1 LAKLFNAEPTDG
13 PWKYGPSDI
22 PESERNANVVTRHIN
37 RRDNGVMRSSKVMP
51 MLWTWWWNDDD
62 MRTVPMDTA
71 LGNMSDNFYSV
82 EVPSTTSSA
91 SHRTVGTRGVQVER
105 MHHVQAYESLPAGQ
119 DPLNQ

>member
-1 LAKLFNAEPTDG
+1 L
-13 PWKYGPSDI
+13 KYGPSDI

-51 MLWTWWWNDDD
+51 MLWTWWNDDD

-71 LGNMSDNFYSV
+71 LGNMSDNDFYSV

-91 SHRTVGTRGVQVER
+91 SHRTWELV
-105 MHHVQAYESLPAGQ
+105 AYKSNVSCPKHTSLYRLARIRSIK
-119 DPLNQ
+119 